1 MNEYYK
7 NAILKMDEIHQ
18 RISPEFSCHMCK
30 TEINPPICNGC
41 PIYCSTF
48 SND

>member
-18 RISPEFSCHMCK
+18 HISPEFSCHMCK
-30 TEINPPICNGC
+30 TEINPPTCNGC

>member
-7 NAILKMDEIHQ
+7 NAILKMYEIHQ

-30 TEINPPICNGC
+30 AEINPPTCNGC

>member
-30 TEINPPICNGC
+30 AEINPPTCNGC
-41 PIYCSTF
+41 HIYCSTF

>member
-30 TEINPPICNGC
+30 AEINPPTCNGC